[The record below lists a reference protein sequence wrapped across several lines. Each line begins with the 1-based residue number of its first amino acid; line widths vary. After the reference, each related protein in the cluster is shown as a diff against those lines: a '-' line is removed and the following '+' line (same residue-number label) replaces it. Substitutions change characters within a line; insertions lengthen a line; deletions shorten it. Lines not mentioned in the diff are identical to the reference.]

1 MRLKPILRTL
11 LYLFCSWLLWLAV
24 FAAGKVGFMLY
35 NRAENPFAFGDV
47 VDVLRHGLSM
57 DMSTAGY
64 LIALPWLYFL
74 IATLFRR
81 EPKRRFSWSRRDAQP
96 LPWHSW
102 TVPVVCVIATI
113 AVSAVILGDTWLY
126 PFWKT
131 KLSATI
137 FGYMDDTAG
146 VTNSVS
152 GGFIA
157 LRVVIFFVMVCFVSW
172 AHIALWRATA
182 GHPDDSRGPSSPANR
197 WIGAFLLLIV
207 GALDF
212 LAIRGGVGTGVQNVG
227 TAYYSDKL
235 FLNHSAVNPA
245 FSFVTSF
252 KRADDFG
259 SQFQYFDEA
268 ELTSIIEPLCKPTPS
283 PVHNQPAPVPTRYGQ
298 APIAAADSTSLLNNT
313 RPNIL
318 FVFVEGF
325 GGKFVE
331 TLGGL
336 PEVAPNF
343 NRLVNEGVFFD
354 NYYSTSFRTDRGT
367 ASLFSGYVSYPTTSL
382 MRLPDKLPHLS
393 SLAQSFADAGYSTN
407 FLYGGDA
414 TFAGQQGYLVSN
426 GFKNIVTD
434 KDFSIADAHSGK
446 WGVPD
451 SITAERAFKMVSEE
465 LPKATG
471 HSPWLLTYQTLS
483 SHEPFEVDY
492 KRLDDPVL
500 NSFAYV
506 DACIDRLV
514 ANLKA
519 SRAWDNLLI
528 IIVPDHGF
536 LYNMTYEDPEFFH
549 CPMLWLGGA
558 VKQPRRIKTLMS
570 QSDVAAT
577 LLGQLGL
584 PHDNYPWSR
593 DVFSPQYTYPY
604 VYSTFPSGVMFA
616 DKTGTVI
623 YDINSESVVTDRPA
637 SGTKDAKATEE
648 RVRKAKALLQHS
660 YRQLDALR

>member
-35 NRAENPFAFGDV
+35 NRTENPFAFGDV
-47 VDVLRHGLSM
+47 VDVLRHGFSM

-64 LIALPWLYFL
+64 LTALPWLYFL

-102 TVPVVCVIATI
+102 TVPVICVIASL
-113 AVSAVILGDTWLY
+113 AVSAVILGDAWLY

-131 KLSATI
+131 KLSAI
-137 FGYMDDTAG
+137 VFGYMDDTAG

-157 LRVVIFFVMVCFVSW
+157 LRVVIFFVMAIFVSW
-172 AHIALWRATA
+172 ANIALWHATA
-182 GHPDDSRGPSSPANR
+182 GRLDDSRGPSSAATR

-212 LAIRGGVGTGVQNVG
+212 LAIRGGIGTGAQNVG
-227 TAYYSDKL
+227 TAYYSDNL

-245 FSFVTSF
+245 FSLATSF

-259 SQFQYFDEA
+259 SQFQYFEDA
-268 ELTSIIEPLCKPTPS
+268 ELAAIIEPLCKPTPS
-283 PVHNQPAPVPTRYGQ
+283 PAHNLSAPLPTYYGQ
-298 APIAAADSTSLLNNT
+298 VPVAPIDTTSLLT
-313 RPNIL
+313 ASRPNVL

-367 ASLFSGYVSYPTTSL
+367 VSLFSGYVSYPTTSL

-434 KDFSIADAHSGK
+434 KEFSLADAHSGK
-446 WGVPD
+446 WGVPN
-451 SITAERAFKMVSEE
+451 SITTDRTLKLVTEE
-465 LPKATG
+465 LPKASG
-471 HSPWLLTYQTLS
+471 NSPWLLAYQTLS

-492 KRLDDPVL
+492 HRLSDPVL

-506 DACIDRLV
+506 DACIDRLI

-519 SRAWDNLLI
+519 SPAWDNLLI

-549 CPMLWLGGA
+549 CPMLWLGGV
-558 VKQPRRIKTLMS
+558 VKHPRRIKTLMS

-593 DVFSPQYTYPY
+593 DIFSPEYTYPY
-604 VYSTFPSGVMFA
+604 AYSTFPSGVMFT
-616 DKTGTVI
+616 DKTGSVI
-623 YDINSESVVTDRPA
+623 YDINSERVVSDRDA